1 MVVFNILHRRENRL
15 TPAPSISQTHRDAL
29 LAARAAGERLAV
41 TDTTTRRAW
50 LIGVARIL
58 EDGWDDLL
66 AANKLDVEAAKA
78 AGITDARLERMTLD
92 SRRVAQMAAAVRE
105 IAEQPDPLEETIDM
119 GTRPSGIH
127 VWRVRSPLGLIAM
140 IYEARPNVT
149 VDAAAL
155 AVYAG
160 NAIVLRPG
168 KEIRHTAK
176 FLGDVLR
183 GCLVALGLPIDAVTV
198 LEDPDRVW
206 FQSLLGASGIVDLLI
221 PRGGEG
227 LVRAVQAEARV
238 PVLAHATGVCHTYID
253 READLDKAVAITV
266 NGKVQRPGV
275 CNATEGLLI
284 DRVAAE
290 RFLPPLVDA
299 LVAAGVTL
307 HGSPEVAARDAR
319 IRPDGDD
326 YRGHEW
332 LSLDLTVQLVDG
344 VAGAIDYIHRYGSG
358 HTEAI
363 VTENGDTAGLFIKSV
378 QASAVMFNA
387 STRFNDGGELGLG
400 AEIGISTSRLH
411 AWGPMGAQ
419 ALTAQRWVVTS
430 KGAVRQ

>member
-1 MVVFNILHRRENRL
+1 MQPTAPILESHR
-15 TPAPSISQTHRDAL
+15 QAL
-29 LAARAAGERLAV
+29 LAARAAGERLAI

-50 LIGVARIL
+50 LIGVARCL
-58 EDGWDDLL
+58 EEGWDDIL
-66 AANKLDVEAAKA
+66 AANKLDLEAAKA
-78 AGITDARLERMTLD
+78 AGITDSRLDRMTLD

-105 IAEQPDPLEETIDM
+105 IAEQPDPLEETIDL
-119 GTRPSGIH
+119 GARPSGIH
-127 VWRVRSPLGLIAM
+127 LWRVRSPLGLIAM
-140 IYEARPNVT
+140 VYEARPNVT

-176 FLGDVLR
+176 ILGEILR
-183 GCLVALGLPIDAVTV
+183 GCLVALGLPHDAVTV
-198 LEDPDRVW
+198 LEDADRAW
-206 FQSLLGASGIVDLLI
+206 FKSLLGAAGIVDLLI

-238 PVLAHATGVCHTYID
+238 PVLAHAEGVCHTYID
-253 READLDKAVAITV
+253 AEAEVEKAVAITV
-266 NGKVQRPGV
+266 NGKAQRPGV

-284 DRVAAE
+284 DRKAVAQM
-290 RFLPPLVDA
+290 LPALVDA
-299 LVAAGVTL
+299 LVEAKVTL
-307 HGSPEVAARDAR
+307 HGSPELAAMDPR
-319 IRPDGDD
+319 IVPDGDD

-332 LSLDLTVQLVDG
+332 LSLDLTVQIVDG
-344 VAGAIDYIHRYGSG
+344 VEGAIAYIRQHGSG

-363 VTENGDTAGLFIKSV
+363 VTENGDTAGRFIKEV

-419 ALTAQRWVVTS
+419 SLTTQRWVVTS

>member
-1 MVVFNILHRRENRL
+1 MS
-15 TPAPSISQTHRDAL
+15 TPATISATHRQAL
-29 LAARAAGERLAV
+29 LAARAAGERLAS

-50 LIGVARIL
+50 LIGVARCL
-58 EDGWDDLL
+58 EEGWDQILQENKRDLD
-66 AANKLDVEAAKA
+66 AAREAGLDAAKLD
-78 AGITDARLERMTLD
+78 RMTLD

-105 IAEQPDPLEETIDM
+105 VAEQADPLEETLDM

-140 IYEARPNVT
+140 VYEARPNVT

-168 KEIRHTAK
+168 KEIKHTARI
-176 FLGDVLR
+176 LGDILR
-183 GCLVALGLPIDAVTV
+183 GCLVALGLPVEAVTV
-198 LEDPDRVW
+198 LEDPDRSW
-206 FQSLLGASGIVDLLI
+206 FQSLLGAAGIVDLLI

-227 LVRAVQAEARV
+227 LVRAVQSEARV
-238 PVLAHATGVCHTYID
+238 PVLAHATGVCHVYVD
-253 READLDKAVAITV
+253 HEAEPDKAVAIV
-266 NGKVQRPGV
+266 LNGKTQRPGV

-284 DRVAAE
+284 DRVAVDKL
-290 RFLPPLVDA
+290 LPPLVDA
-299 LVAAGVTL
+299 LAAAGVTL
-307 HGSPEVAARDAR
+307 HGSSELAALDGR
-319 IRPDGDD
+319 IRPDGDEF
-326 YRGHEW
+326 RGHEW

-344 VAGAIDYIHRYGSG
+344 VEGAIAYIRQYGSG

-363 VTENGDTAGLFIKSV
+363 VTENGDTAAHFIKQV

-419 ALTAQRWVVTS
+419 ALTTQRWVVTS
-430 KGAVRQ
+430 KGAIRP

>member
-1 MVVFNILHRRENRL
+1 MN
-15 TPAPSISQTHRDAL
+15 PAPPITESHREAL
-29 LAARAAGERLAV
+29 LAARAAGERVA
-41 TDTTTRRAW
+41 TADTTTRRAW
-50 LIGVARIL
+50 LIGVGRCLEEGWEEIL
-58 EDGWDDLL
+58 V
-66 AANKLDVEAAKA
+66 ANKLDLQEAKA
-78 AGITDARLERMTLD
+78 AGITDARLDRMTLD

-105 IAEQPDPLEETIDM
+105 IAEQPDPLEDTLDM

-127 VWRVRSPLGLIAM
+127 VWKVRAPLGLIAM
-140 IYEARPNVT
+140 VYEARPNVT
-149 VDAAAL
+149 IDAAAL

-176 FLGDVLR
+176 ILGDILR
-183 GCLVALGLPIDAVTV
+183 GCLVALGLPREAVTV
-198 LEDPDRVW
+198 LEDPDRAW
-206 FQSLLGASGIVDLLI
+206 FKSLLGAAGIVDLLI

-238 PVLAHATGVCHTYID
+238 PVLAHATGVCHVYVD
-253 READLDKAVAITV
+253 GEADVDKAVAIV
-266 NGKVQRPGV
+266 LNGKVQRPGV

-284 DRVAAE
+284 DRATAD
-290 RFLPPLVDA
+290 RFVPPLVDA
-299 LVAAGVTL
+299 LVAAGVKL
-307 HGSPEVAARDAR
+307 HGSAALAALDAR
-319 IRPDGDD
+319 ISPDGDEF
-326 YRGHEW
+326 RGHEW

-344 VAGAIDYIHRYGSG
+344 VAGAIAYIREYGSG

-363 VTENGDTAGLFIKSV
+363 VTENGDTAGRFIREV

-419 ALTAQRWVVTS
+419 ALTTQRWVVTS